1 MTKEQFKAKYESIF
15 SDYPDIVTVAQL
27 QKMLGISRHL
37 AYQYL
42 NDGTI
47 QGVMIGNAYRIP
59 KVNVVDFVLSIG
71 NREENTNINSN

>member
-15 SDYPDIVTVAQL
+15 TDYPDIVTVAQL

-59 KVNVVDFVLSIG
+59 KVNVVDYVLNIG

>member
-59 KVNVVDFVLSIG
+59 KVNVIDFVLNLG
-71 NREENTNINSN
+71 EREKKANNNRN

>member
-15 SDYPDIVTVAQL
+15 TDYPDIVTVAQL

-59 KVNVVDFVLSIG
+59 KVNVVDFVLNIG

>member
-47 QGVMIGNAYRIP
+47 QGVIIGNAYRIP
-59 KVNVVDFVLSIG
+59 KVNVIDFVLNLG
-71 NREENTNINSN
+71 EREKKANNNQN